1 MAVAEID
8 DLTDRDY
15 VNSLARGLEVICAFT
30 RSRPRMTLSE
40 VAQET
45 GLTRATVRRLLLT
58 LVREGYAEKDE
69 KIFSL
74 KPKVLDLGYSALS
87 SMGIL
92 EVAQPVMN
100 DLARTLNESVFCAVL
115 TGADVTYIA
124 HARSDRYVAVSVA
137 VGGRAPAH
145 ALSTGR
151 VLLAAE
157 PAEALDR
164 YIDRVTLRAF
174 TPHTLISKAKLRG
187 EIERAGREGHSIVD
201 QELEI
206 GLGSISVPIRS
217 AEGRVL
223 AALNVCCPSSRM
235 TQDDMRKQILPQLLA
250 ASQAITRGL

>member
-1 MAVAEID
+1 MAEID
-8 DLTDRDY
+8 ELTDRDY
-15 VNSLARGLEVICAFT
+15 VNSLARGLDVICAFT
-30 RSRPRMTLSE
+30 RTRPRMTLSE

-58 LVREGYAEKDE
+58 LVREGYADKDE

-92 EVAQPVMN
+92 DVAQPVMN

-124 HARSDRYVAVSVA
+124 RARSDRYVNVSIA

-145 ALSTGR
+145 AVSTGR

-164 YIDRVTLRAF
+164 YLDRVTLRAL
-174 TPHTLISKAKLRG
+174 TPHTLTSKAKLRG
-187 EIERAGREGHSIVD
+187 EIERVAREGHSIVD

-217 AEGRVL
+217 DEGRVL

-235 TQDDMRKQILPQLLA
+235 TQDDMRKQILPQLLE

>member
-1 MAVAEID
+1 MNVAEID

-15 VNSLARGLEVICAFT
+15 VNSLARGLDVICAFT
-30 RSRPRMTLSE
+30 RTRPRMTLSE

-74 KPKVLDLGYSALS
+74 KPKVLELGYSALS

-92 EVAQPVMN
+92 DVAQPVMN
-100 DLARTLNESVFCAVL
+100 ELARTLNESVFCAVL
-115 TGADVTYIA
+115 TGEDVTYVA
-124 HARSDRYVAVSVA
+124 RARSDRFVSVSVA
-137 VGGRAPAH
+137 VGGRASAH
-145 ALSTGR
+145 AVSTGR

-157 PAEALDR
+157 PEDALTRYLDR
-164 YIDRVTLRAF
+164 VKLKLF
-174 TPHTLISKAKLRG
+174 TPHTLTSKAKLRS
-187 EIERAGREGHSIVD
+187 EIERAGREGYSIVD

-217 AEGRVL
+217 AEGRVM

-235 TQDDMRKQILPQLLA
+235 TQDEMRKQILPQLLA
-250 ASQAITRGL
+250 ASQAITSGL

>member
-8 DLTDRDY
+8 ELTDRDY
-15 VNSLARGLEVICAFT
+15 VNSLARGLDVICAFT
-30 RSRPRMTLSE
+30 RTRPRMTLSE

-58 LVREGYAEKDE
+58 LVREGYADKDE

-92 EVAQPVMN
+92 DVAQPVMN

-124 HARSDRYVAVSVA
+124 RARSDRYVNVSIA

-145 ALSTGR
+145 AVSTGR

-164 YIDRVTLRAF
+164 YLDRVTLRAL
-174 TPHTLISKAKLRG
+174 TPHTLTSKAKLRG
-187 EIERAGREGHSIVD
+187 EIERVKATQREGV
-201 QELEI
+201 
-206 GLGSISVPIRS
+206 
-217 AEGRVL
+217 
-223 AALNVCCPSSRM
+223 
-235 TQDDMRKQILPQLLA
+235 
-250 ASQAITRGL
+250 

>member
-8 DLTDRDY
+8 ELTDRDY
-15 VNSLARGLEVICAFT
+15 VNSLARGLDVICAFT
-30 RSRPRMTLSE
+30 RTRPRMTLSE

-58 LVREGYAEKDE
+58 LVREGYADKDE

-92 EVAQPVMN
+92 DVAQPVMN

-124 HARSDRYVAVSVA
+124 RARSDRYVNVSIA

-145 ALSTGR
+145 AVSTGR

-164 YIDRVTLRAF
+164 YLDRVTLRAL
-174 TPHTLISKAKLRG
+174 TPHTLTSKAKLRG
-187 EIERAGREGHSIVD
+187 EIERVAREGHSIVD

-217 AEGRVL
+217 DEGRVL

-235 TQDDMRKQILPQLLA
+235 TQDDMRKQILPQLLE